1 MKANCHCLL
10 HERHVGFH
18 TGQPHRAPN
27 RDQPVFL
34 NFCPIVAGQSPVP
47 RISLPQERGFAC
59 LAEGRS

>member
-1 MKANCHCLL
+1 MPAQYRSRAEASIRLMKANCHGLL

-18 TGQPHRAPN
+18 TGQPHRPPN

-47 RISLPQERGFAC
+47 RI
-59 LAEGRS
+59 